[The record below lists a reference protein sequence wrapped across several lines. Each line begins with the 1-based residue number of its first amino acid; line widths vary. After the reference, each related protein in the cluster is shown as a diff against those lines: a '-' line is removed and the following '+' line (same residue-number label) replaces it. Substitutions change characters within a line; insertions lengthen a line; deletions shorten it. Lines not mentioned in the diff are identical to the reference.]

1 MALANRNA
9 NTFKK
14 LSMPMSYQL
23 LAENRLYEARNV
35 FDNKGVTETR
45 PGIRRYNSTGLVS
58 QGFTL
63 DLSYLDYDYLQDDEQ
78 QPVLRKVL
86 SGSFFKNSSN
96 ERYKIVKI
104 GPAVYSAK
112 PSGNHDILKTGL
124 SDGTKH
130 RGITLND
137 RHILAIEGDGLYQ
150 FNGSTLTQLGQLPP
164 TTGSVAAAAGGSLA
178 DKTWQVGLTFYS
190 SVTGFETNV
199 FASAQQATATTN
211 NTIAVSNIPATAD
224 NATIDKVRIYLKNV
238 TDNTAFLFYS
248 EINLGTTT
256 ANITDEPTSALT
268 PPTTSATPVTGGGKY
283 LAAFGSRLAYSGNA
297 IFPNDV
303 FFSEEY
309 IPDAFDDTTTARTIT
324 IDGQGPITGIAVGLY
339 DNSYLSPFLVA
350 FKKTSVT
357 IYSEL
362 GGSISQVMIDGQVG
376 CISHD
381 TIRVRNGVVYFMSEN
396 GWYRIRN
403 GSLERDRGIPV
414 SLGSGDIDDIFSR
427 NGWTYQLNAD
437 QYENFFS
444 AYYSTLGHYLTFIA
458 ENGNNSFY
466 KAYNYEER
474 IDGFRVYQFKT
485 PLSCAF
491 EGEDDNGNQC
501 VFLGDLEGFLYTY
514 SVKNDRRDED
524 KNATSQ
530 SIPAFVYLPFTIPGD
545 ESISYNWRSL
555 ILKAIAGN
563 NDLMVRAFTSYGM
576 LDSETLEFDFSNADS
591 GFVLDLSQLDVDVL
605 GDERTPKSFA
615 ADICRSGEV
624 LILGFF
630 QDAIDSNMGLIS
642 SQLFYNRNGNRNT

>member
-1 MALANRNA
+1 MSLKRKNA

-14 LSMPMSYQL
+14 LSMPISYQL

-58 QGFTL
+58 RGFTL
-63 DLSYLDYDYLQDDEQ
+63 DLSELDYEYLQDDDQ
-78 QPVLRKVL
+78 QPVLRKL
-86 SGSFFKNSSN
+86 ISGSFFKNSNSD
-96 ERYKIVKI
+96 RFKIVKV
-104 GPAVYSAK
+104 GPAILSVKAT
-112 PSGNHDILKTGL
+112 GNSDILKTGL

-130 RGITLND
+130 RGLTLNN
-137 RHILAIEGDGLYQ
+137 RHILAIEDDGLFQ
-150 FNGSTLTQLGQLPP
+150 FDGTTFTQLGQRPP

-190 SVTGFETNV
+190 SSTGFESNV
-199 FASAQQATATTN
+199 YESAQQATATTN
-211 NTIAVSNIPATAD
+211 NTIAVTNIPSTAD
-224 NATIDKVRIYLKNV
+224 NATIDKVRVYLKNV
-238 TDNTAFLFYS
+238 TDATEYLFYS
-248 EINLGTTT
+248 EINLGTTI
-256 ANITDEPTSALT
+256 ASITDEPTSTLV
-268 PPTTSATPVTGGGKY
+268 PPTKNAAPLTGGGKY
-283 LAAFGSRLAYSGNA
+283 LAAFGARLAYAGNNS
-297 IFPNDV
+297 FPNDV

-309 IPDAFDDTTTARTIT
+309 TPDAFDDTTTARTIT
-324 IDGQGPITGIAVGLY
+324 IDGQGPLTGIAVGLY
-339 DNSYLSPFLVA
+339 DNSYLNPFLVA
-350 FKKTSVT
+350 FKKTSIT

-362 GGSISQVMIDGQVG
+362 GGASSQVMIDGQVG

-403 GSLERDRGIPV
+403 GSLERENGVPV
-414 SLGSGDIDDIFSR
+414 SLSNGDIDDIFSR
-427 NGWTYQLNAD
+427 EGWTYQLNAA

-444 AYYSTLGHYLTFIA
+444 AYYSTLGHYLTFVA

-474 IDGFRVYQFKT
+474 IGGFRAYQFKT

-501 VFLGDLEGFLYTY
+501 VFLGDLDGFLYTF
-514 SVKNDRRDED
+514 SVKNSRYDED
-524 KNATSQ
+524 LDATQQ
-530 SIPAFVYLPFTIPGD
+530 SIPAFLYLPFNMPGD
-545 ESISYNWRSL
+545 ESVTYNWRSL
-555 ILKAIAGN
+555 VLKAIAGN
-563 NDLMVRAFTSYGM
+563 EDLAVRAFTTYGM
-576 LDSETLEFDFSNADS
+576 LEPQSLEYDFSNDDT
-591 GFVLDLSQLDVDVL
+591 GFILDLSQLDVDVL

-615 ADICRSGEV
+615 ADINRTGEV

-642 SQLFYNRNGNRNT
+642 SQIFYNRNGNRNT